1 MVINEFLVSDKF
13 WAKSQKMRI
22 QTALAFPD
30 IFPNWAEGLAIPG
43 LMHSFSGALTNNETF

>member
-13 WAKSQKMRI
+13 WAKGQKMRI